1 MVIAH
6 REDDCGAQ
14 SIESG
19 GKHKRNKSRKSKD
32 VVHSSG
38 TKRERER
45 AIAQTAIR
53 VQSAER
59 EYGGSTES
67 NERNERMVMAQRAGR
82 VDMAHSSGTER
93 KRDEG
98 TMMMMMAQRKI

>member
-38 TKRERER
+38 TKRER

-53 VQSAER
+53 VQR
-59 EYGGSTES
+59 ES
-67 NERNERMVMAQRAGR
+67 MVVAQKAMRETR
-82 VDMAHSSGTER
+82 EW
-93 KRDEG
+93 
-98 TMMMMMAQRKI
+98 

>member
-1 MVIAH
+1 M
-6 REDDCGAQ
+6 
-14 SIESG
+14 
-19 GKHKRNKSRKSKD
+19 
-32 VVHSSG
+32 VHSSG

-53 VQSAER
+53 VQRER

-82 VDMAHSSGTER
+82 VDMAHSSGTQ
-93 KRDEG
+93 RDE
-98 TMMMMMAQRKI
+98 R